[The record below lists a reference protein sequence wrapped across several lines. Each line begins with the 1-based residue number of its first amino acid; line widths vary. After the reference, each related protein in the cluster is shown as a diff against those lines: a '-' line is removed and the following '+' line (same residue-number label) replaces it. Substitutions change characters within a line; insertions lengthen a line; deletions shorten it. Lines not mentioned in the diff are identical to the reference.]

1 MRWRLV
7 LGRFAHSNL
16 RPAQPGDNPDGELAG
31 RLAASEAMEKTLDFL
46 YDREFAKRAHRAG
59 PGSGDGLSI
68 PAWLSGVRR
77 LFPQQ
82 AAEVLERDALHR
94 YGLTELVTD
103 PEVLSRAEPTTD
115 LLKAIVQFKH
125 LMKGPVLK
133 VARQRVAE
141 VVEKVR
147 SQLETDTAPALY
159 GPSQPMDQPPVRT
172 FRNIDWH
179 RTVRRNLKNWD
190 TAQQRLVAERVSYR
204 HRAHDRS
211 RWRIVVSV
219 DQSGSMTDSLIHSA
233 VMAAIFARLPSVQVN
248 LVLWDHRIMDCT
260 ELVSD
265 PLEVLMNVQLGGG
278 TDFLPALQYCSVL
291 VEDPAHTIL
300 VVLSDFHIWGD
311 REQSLELAADLT
323 GAGVRAV
330 GLCALDT
337 DGRAVYDDRFANE
350 LADRGWF
357 VAALTPRRLAEHI
370 GSIVR

>member
-7 LGRFAHSNL
+7 LGQFAASNL
-16 RPAQPGDNPDGELAG
+16 KVSERGDDDQELAG
-31 RLAASEAMEKTLDFL
+31 RLAQSEAMEKTLDFL
-46 YDREFAKRAHRAG
+46 YDREFAQRSHRAAQ
-59 PGSGDGLSI
+59 GSGDGLTI
-68 PAWLSGVRR
+68 PAWLSGVRE
-77 LFPQQ
+77 LFPRE

-103 PEVLSRAEPTTD
+103 PEVLGRAEPTTE

-125 LMKGPVLK
+125 LMKGPVLE
-133 VARQRVAE
+133 VARQRVRE
-141 VVEKVR
+141 VVEQVR
-147 SQLETDTAPALY
+147 SKLETDCAPALY
-159 GPSQPMDQPPVRT
+159 GPSQPLDQPPVRT

-179 RTVRRNLKNWD
+179 RTIRGNLKNWD
-190 TAQQRLVAERVSYR
+190 TREQRLVADRVRYR

-233 VMAAIFARLPSVQVN
+233 VMAAIFAKLPAVQVN
-248 LVLWDHRIMDCT
+248 LVLWDHRIVDCT
-260 ELVSD
+260 PMVDD

-278 TDFLPALQYCSVL
+278 TDYLPALEYCAAL
-291 VEDPAHTIL
+291 VEDPVHTIL
-300 VVLSDFHIWGD
+300 VVLSDFHVWGD
-311 REQSLELAADLT
+311 REAILELSADLT

-337 DGRAVYDDRFANE
+337 DGHASYDERLANE

-357 VAALTPRRLAEHI
+357 MGAMTPRSLAEHLATMI
-370 GSIVR
+370 R